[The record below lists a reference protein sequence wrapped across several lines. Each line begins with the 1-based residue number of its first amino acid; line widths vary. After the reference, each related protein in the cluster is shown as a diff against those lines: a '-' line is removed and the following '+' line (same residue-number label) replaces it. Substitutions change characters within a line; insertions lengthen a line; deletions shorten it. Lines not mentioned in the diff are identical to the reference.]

1 MINLH
6 RSLSARLG
14 TGYCTR
20 RTFLLSALLSLTAGS
35 IGNNR
40 YSLADSGAE
49 SCLEPLWLRKII
61 TDRQAAARLGRAYLD
76 TRPAYRHCPALI
88 TDIEQTLKT
97 EGASI
102 SAMSHA
108 EQTASVLQA
117 VLSKEYRNDEVVSV
131 AGWVLSET
139 EARLYALVYL
149 ATTTESFSEQ
159 DNG

>member
-1 MINLH
+1 MISLH

-20 RTFLLSALLSLTAGS
+20 RTFLLSTLLSLTAVS

-40 YSLADSGAE
+40 YSLAGSGAE
-49 SCLEPLWLRKII
+49 SCLEPQWLRKII
-61 TDRQAAARLGRAYLD
+61 THRQAAARLGRAYLD
-76 TRPAYRHCPALI
+76 TRPAYRHCRALI

-97 EGASI
+97 KGASI

-108 EQTASVLQA
+108 EQTASVVQG

-149 ATTTESFSEQ
+149 LATIEPSSEQ
-159 DNG
+159 GSG